1 MGGEEEKKVK
11 RRTRNGRYGGATSLE
26 ARVAALELKIA
37 EQSVVSLNLTHEK
50 HGHACDDTW
59 KPQLMYTSLLGESHG
74 IRSGPVDELPLGD
87 DRLS

>member
-1 MGGEEEKKVK
+1 MAEC
-11 RRTRNGRYGGATSLE
+11 LE
-26 ARVAALELKIA
+26 AKLAGLESQLTHLRT
-37 EQSVVSLNLTHEK
+37 VSLILTHEK

-59 KPQLMYTSLLGESHG
+59 KPQLMHTSLFGESHG